1 MSDPVTHTK
10 IVVPRRSA
18 NLLTR
23 ERLVDLLLDLLDYRL
38 VLVLAPAGYGKTSML
53 IDFAHSADLPICW
66 YAIDELDQDPRR
78 FIAHFIASISH
89 SFPKFGGESETV
101 LNAASDGLDTDQ
113 LVQVIVNEAY
123 QHIRE
128 HFVVILDD
136 YDLVAKDKIIA
147 HFVSRFVRQMDENCH
162 VFLSSRTDPQLPD
175 LPTMAGRSQV
185 GGLTLH
191 DLAFRADEIQAL
203 MRQNYQ
209 LSLSASDAENLVQA
223 NEGWITGLLLSAHI
237 PLQGV
242 RDRARLARVSGV
254 SLEDYL
260 AQVAYD
266 RQPGPVRD
274 FLLRT
279 SLLEEFSA
287 DLCTEVLG
295 PAANWRELMETVL
308 QANLFVLSVDDDKTW
323 LRYHTIFRD
332 FLQTRM
338 AQTSPEEHKRI
349 LRRMV
354 VVYSERGEWDKA
366 HRVCQRLGNRD
377 TQADL
382 IEQAGWPL
390 VKNGRVTTLAQ
401 WIDDLPA
408 SLLATRPELLSLRGI
423 AASTLG
429 EVGRGRSLQNQA
441 EAAFRSAGDMPHL
454 ARTLARRAVDHR
466 LLANYQASLSDA
478 DEAFTLASRDEPLRD
493 IQAEAL
499 RAKGVSLARMGQLN
513 EASACLAQS
522 LQIYESLDD
531 APRVAM
537 LCMELGLAH
546 MIAGRYDQTFM
557 LYHRAF
563 DHWSKANDIT
573 QQANVLN
580 NLGVLEHLQ
589 GYYERAAR
597 LLEEAV
603 DCARKSGYA
612 RIEALAVSSIG
623 DLYADL
629 DAVEAARDAFRQAR
643 EVARRTDYNH
653 LLFHLDLA
661 EASLNRGQG
670 DLAPARVLLE
680 SAQRLAQAS
689 GSSSEQAAW
698 QVEVGQLARAEGN
711 LQEAMAHLK
720 EAIPH
725 FVEGEQRIEGARA
738 CFYLAAACQ
747 AGGDWLAVV
756 SNLQRAFGL
765 VAELESCHLLVV
777 AGRQVKS
784 LLEDACSDP
793 EVGQEVTRLLGQ
805 VIQFEQD
812 IPILRRRLRQRVS
825 AVPFVPPRLIFK
837 ALGRVEVTVRGQNV
851 TNKEWEAQAARDL
864 LFCLLAHPDGLTNEQ
879 IGALFWPDKSR
890 ARLNGQLKKT
900 MYRLRRILGKDTV
913 PLDQGIYS
921 FNQAVDYEYD
931 VTAFEEKL
939 KQARMANDSAEKTVV
954 YRAALD
960 LYAGPYLPD
969 VDMEW
974 ADLERERLRR
984 ASLTAALELAQ
995 LYFDERQ
1002 YEPAIDSC
1010 QRILAEDPC
1019 HEQAH
1024 RLVMRAYAAMDD
1036 LVAVTRQFERCQE
1049 ILYEEIGMTV
1059 SPQTKALYK
1068 RLTHQ

>member
-1 MSDPVTHTK
+1 MSTLVTRTK
-10 IVVPRRSA
+10 IVVPRRPA

-38 VLVLAPAGYGKTSML
+38 VLVLAPAGYGKTSVL

-66 YAIDELDQDPRR
+66 YALDEMDQDPRR

-89 SFPKFGGESETV
+89 SFPSFGAESEAV
-101 LNAASDGLDTDQ
+101 LNAPDDLDTDQ
-113 LVQVIVNEAY
+113 LLQVIVNEAY

-128 HFVVILDD
+128 HFVIILDD
-136 YDLVAKDKIIA
+136 YHLVAEDRTIA
-147 HFVSRFVRQMDENCH
+147 HFISRFVQLMDENCH
-162 VFLSSRTDPQLPD
+162 VFLSSRTNPQLPC

-185 GGLTLH
+185 GGLSLY
-191 DLAFRADEIQAL
+191 DLTFRADEIQAL

-223 NEGWITGLLLSAHI
+223 NEGWITGLLLSAQI
-237 PLQGV
+237 PLQGA

-266 RQPGPVRD
+266 QQPASVRD

-295 PAANWRELMETVL
+295 PLANWRELMETVL
-308 QANLFVLSVDDDKTW
+308 QANLFVLSVGDDKTW
-323 LRYHTIFRD
+323 LRYHAIFRD
-332 FLQTRM
+332 FLQARM
-338 AQTSPEEHKRI
+338 AQTYPEEHKRI

-354 VVYSERGEWDKA
+354 VVYSEHGEWDEAYRACTRLDDLPTKA
-366 HRVCQRLGNRD
+366 G
-377 TQADL
+377 L

-390 VKNGRVTTLAQ
+390 VKSGRMTTLAQ

-408 SLLATRPELLSLRGI
+408 SLLALRPELLSLRGI
-423 AASTLG
+423 AASMLG
-429 EVGRGRSLQNQA
+429 EVRRGLSQQNQA
-441 EAAFRSAGDMPHL
+441 EAAFRSTEDLPNL

-466 LLANYQASLSDA
+466 LLANYQASLADA

-499 RAKGVSLARMGQLN
+499 RAKGVSLARMGRLN

-531 APRVAM
+531 APRVAL

-563 DHWSKANDIT
+563 DHWSNANDIN

-629 DAVEAARDAFRQAR
+629 DAVEAALDAFRQAR
-643 EVARRTDYNH
+643 EVAQRIDYKH
-653 LLFHLDLA
+653 LLFYLDLA
-661 EASLNRGQG
+661 EAALNRGQG
-670 DLAPARVLLE
+670 DLARARVLLE
-680 SAQRLAQAS
+680 SAQRRAQAS
-689 GSSSEQAAW
+689 GSSSELAAW
-698 QVEVGQLARAEGN
+698 QAEAGHLALAEGN
-711 LQEAMAHLK
+711 LQAAMTHLN

-738 CFYLAAACQ
+738 CLYLAAACQ
-747 AGGDWLAVV
+747 ANGDWLAVV
-756 SNLQRAFGL
+756 SNLQRAFRL
-765 VAELESCHLLVV
+765 VAELESRHLLIV

-784 LLEDACSDP
+784 LLENARNDP
-793 EVGQEVTRLLGQ
+793 EIGQEATRLLSQ
-805 VIQFEQD
+805 VVQFEQD
-812 IPILRRRLRQRVS
+812 IPTVRRRLRQRVS
-825 AVPFVPPRLIFK
+825 AVPFVPPHLTFK
-837 ALGRVEVTVRGQNV
+837 ALGRVEVTVRGQIV

-879 IGALFWPDKSR
+879 IGALFWPDKSP
-890 ARLNGQLKKT
+890 ARLSGQLKKT
-900 MYRLRRILGKDTV
+900 MYRLRRKLGKDTV
-913 PLDQGIYS
+913 PHDQDLYR

-939 KQARMANDSAEKTVV
+939 KEARLANDPAEKM
-954 YRAALD
+954 AAYQAAID

-969 VDMEW
+969 VDAEW
-974 ADLERERLRR
+974 ANLERERLRQ
-984 ASLTAALELAQ
+984 ALLTAVLALAQ

-1002 YEPAIDSC
+1002 YESVIDYG

-1024 RLVMRAYAAMDD
+1024 RLVMRAYAALDD

-1049 ILYEEIGMTV
+1049 ILSEEVGMTV
-1059 SPQTKALYK
+1059 SPQTRALYK